1 MVYNYQSVPLNKKV
15 YCVGFRCGSSAIPSV
30 NCKPTLGIV
39 KMCKYYGGYREFISN
54 KDNTFVV
61 SFHEEM
67 QNRSYYY
74 FTDTYEEA
82 VKKYNELVDSYIT
95 YLYDISYKVSQ
106 YFIKE

>member
-1 MVYNYQSVPLNKKV
+1 MIYNYQSAPLNKKV

-30 NCKPTLGIV
+30 NCQPTLGIV
-39 KMCKYYGGYREFISN
+39 KMCKDYGGFREFIS
-54 KDNTFVV
+54 KDNAFYI

-67 QNRSYYY
+67 QNGSLYY
-74 FTDTYEEA
+74 FANTYEEA
-82 VKKYNELVDSYIT
+82 VKKYNELVDSYVT

>member
-1 MVYNYQSVPLNKKV
+1 
-15 YCVGFRCGSSAIPSV
+15 
-30 NCKPTLGIV
+30 
-39 KMCKYYGGYREFISN
+39 
-54 KDNTFVV
+54 
-61 SFHEEM
+61 M
-67 QNRSYYY
+67 QNGSLYY